1 LQAVVQHLEELLA
14 AAENRHDT
22 RQTIQILAHLSL
34 AYENEGRRDE
44 AMLVLERAL
53 ALARPGSFIRTFVDL
68 GPEMACLLHQLAER
82 DLESEYIGRILAA
95 FPDTLDAA
103 GFRDEIRQ
111 AAQAKLD
118 EPLSERELEVLELL
132 SEQRSDKEIAQALSI
147 SVWTARTHARN
158 IYQKLGV
165 TGRKR
170 AVAQAKTLGI
180 LSSD

>member
-1 LQAVVQHLEELLA
+1 
-14 AAENRHDT
+14 
-22 RQTIQILAHLSL
+22 
-34 AYENEGRRDE
+34 
-44 AMLVLERAL
+44 
-53 ALARPGSFIRTFVDL
+53 
-68 GPEMACLLHQLAER
+68 
-82 DLESEYIGRILAA
+82 
-95 FPDTLDAA
+95 
-103 GFRDEIRQ
+103 
-111 AAQAKLD
+111 
-118 EPLSERELEVLELL
+118 LSERELEVLELL